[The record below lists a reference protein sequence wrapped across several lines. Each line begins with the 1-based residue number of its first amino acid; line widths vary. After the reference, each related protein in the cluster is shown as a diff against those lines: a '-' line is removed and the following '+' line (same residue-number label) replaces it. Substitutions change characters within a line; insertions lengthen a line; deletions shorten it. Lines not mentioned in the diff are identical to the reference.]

1 MLGFMV
7 GLLIGAV
14 AALAEAVYATDKI
27 HQLEDTI
34 KRRDKA
40 LNSAYIKMDILKKR
54 ELEAIR
60 IIKNGNVC

>member
-7 GLLIGAV
+7 GLLIGAL
-14 AALAEAVYATDKI
+14 AALVEAVYATDKI
-27 HQLEDTI
+27 HQLEDVI
-34 KRRDKA
+34 KRRDRA